1 MYQKKMKLLIVK
13 YFNLIKFTLIF
24 EQKKTQIINFK
35 TQLTFL
41 KIIFNSKYIDTIYSK
56 LFIKQKS
63 IIYRTYFK
71 TIKKHT

>member
-1 MYQKKMKLLIVK
+1 MKLLIVK